1 MTWLPNTLTSIRLV
15 LVPVFLW
22 LVTRQTLPGSVLA
35 LVTFVVASVTDS
47 LDGYYARKYSSQSDL
62 GRFLDP
68 LADKLL
74 VLSAFYWGAFDGA
87 PDGGWFNIWLVHVIA
102 LREIVI
108 TALRTMHRRS
118 GKQIITAWAGKWK
131 AVAQMT
137 VLSTVLTFEA
147 GARVFDAL
155 GGAAAWL
162 LSAPIW
168 FLVQSL
174 FGIAV
179 VLTVV
184 SGVRYFTVNYRTI
197 PLGDGGEDPG
207 G

>member
-22 LVTRQTLPGSVLA
+22 LITRQTLAGSVLA

-47 LDGYYARKYSSQSDL
+47 LDGYYARKYESQTDL

-74 VLSAFYWGAFDGA
+74 VLSAFYWGALDGS
-87 PDGGWFNIWLVHVIA
+87 PDGGWFNIWLVHLIA
-102 LREIVI
+102 LREVVI
-108 TALRTMHRRS
+108 TVLRTVHRRT
-118 GKQIITAWAGKWK
+118 GRQIVTAWAGKWK

-147 GARVFDAL
+147 GARVIDAL
-155 GGAAAWL
+155 GGGAGWL

-168 FLVQSL
+168 FLVQFL

-184 SGVRYFTVNYRTI
+184 SGVRYFTVDYRTI
-197 PLGDGGEDPG
+197 PLGGGEDPDG
-207 G
+207 